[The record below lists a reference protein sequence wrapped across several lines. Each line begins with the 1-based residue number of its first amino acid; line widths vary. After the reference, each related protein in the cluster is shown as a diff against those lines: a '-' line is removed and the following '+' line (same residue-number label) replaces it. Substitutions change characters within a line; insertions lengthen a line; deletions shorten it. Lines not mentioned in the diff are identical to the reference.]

1 MDTMKAGVEAEAAEA
16 EQSLATCLELW
27 ARCADQ
33 VSVSTRPVS
42 ATIFKKY
49 FVDTKI
55 FVDVKESAMLLR
67 RTCLMLDWENSCR
80 LVDKARPNREEA
92 AKGIR

>member
-1 MDTMKAGVEAEAAEA
+1 
-16 EQSLATCLELW
+16 
-27 ARCADQ
+27 
-33 VSVSTRPVS
+33 
-42 ATIFKKY
+42 
-49 FVDTKI
+49 
-55 FVDVKESAMLLR
+55 MLLR